1 VEAPVVNLSAGYRF
15 RFLAAIL
22 VSIFLLSVHSETQ
35 VAAASPQP
43 QAGWGEYRWLNFKA
57 DGFTHPVTGVIYRDG
72 ASVEGVPLGGL
83 GTGFIS
89 LQTDGTLDYY
99 STIFNAWLEDHY
111 FCLRKES
118 GDQAFTRHESDLP
131 SLRLP
136 FLGIS
141 VASKTWVLSIADSG
155 KNVLPARHIEYWGHY
170 PVADLKY
177 ETDAPVSVKLRAWA
191 PFFPGDAEA
200 SSIPG
205 AVFEVQLQNTS
216 DKQQQGRIG
225 FSFHGPRND
234 EIAFNQ
240 GVSQQHYISSALHF
254 RRDNIQNGVAV
265 ETRWADKLY
274 SYALR
279 TTGYQPGVEVGGEL
293 NGDGWQ
299 ALAATLPVPADS
311 EAGASIAVK
320 FSLKPGEA
328 TTIPFVLSWYAPY
341 WNAMNRDPKWALF
354 EYQNRYASRFQ
365 SASQVAGY
373 IATRK
378 ESLLKRILAWQSAI
392 YDEAEIPGWLQ
403 DSLVNIFGVLP
414 QESLWVTNPRPDDW
428 WGHDGLFTV
437 NESRIACPQQS
448 CMVND
453 SVGEWTIDIF
463 FPKLALNKLRPFR
476 YYQKPNGEP
485 PSTLGSG
492 TEPNEP
498 WYDQQLT
505 MDGQVY
511 VQMVDRY
518 LQITSDT
525 SILATWYPSV
535 KKAMQFM
542 FNLDHE
548 RTGLPEVS
556 GDNQYYDSWPTMAGS
571 AIHVSTYWLSTL
583 RIVERMANQAGDH
596 EFADVCRAWY
606 EKGSRSME
614 RDLWNPAAQSYFLY
628 NQPSTGKRSD
638 TILSD
643 QLIGEFLVRLHG
655 LEPIIP
661 QDRVRTVLGTI
672 WQNNMSTY
680 GVRLAMKPGGKPD
693 EDGFY
698 STAIHP
704 SYSTIVPAALQM
716 WEGDP
721 DKGLALMQR
730 TWGHLILDLK
740 MAWDQPGG
748 LNPDGTHR
756 WGLQYYH
763 NTMLWTVPVAALN
776 TNLRA
781 FSSPGGWAY
790 RIKSAAR
797 GEGGGAAAPPDH
809 ITPRTRRDA
818 AVQN

>member
-1 VEAPVVNLSAGYRF
+1 MTHLSAAHRF
-15 RFLAAIL
+15 HTLAVIL
-22 VSIFLLSVHSETQ
+22 ASAFSVFARSGMQIAPT
-35 VAAASPQP
+35 SSQP
-43 QAGWGEYRWLNFKA
+43 QSGWGEYQWVSFRA
-57 DGFTHPVTGVIYRDG
+57 DGFPHPVTGVIYRDG
-72 ASVEGVPLGGL
+72 ASLEGVPLGGL

-111 FCLRKES
+111 YCLRKEN

-136 FLGIS
+136 FLG
-141 VASKTWVLSIADSG
+141 VAVAGKTWVLSMADLRG
-155 KNVLPARHIEYWGHY
+155 NVRPAKHIEYWGHY
-170 PVADLKY
+170 PVADLRY

-191 PFFPGDAEA
+191 PFFPGDAEG
-200 SSIPG
+200 SNIPG
-205 AVFEVQLQNTS
+205 AVFEVHLQNTS
-216 DKQQQGRIG
+216 DKLQQGKIG

-234 EIAFNQ
+234 EIAFNE
-240 GVSQQHYISSALHF
+240 GVAEQDYVPSALHF
-254 RRDNIQNGVAV
+254 RREKIQNGVAV
-265 ETRWADKLY
+265 ETRRADKLY

-279 TTGYQPGVEVGGEL
+279 TGEDQPSVEVGGEL

-299 ALAATLPVPADS
+299 ALAGTLPVPTDS
-311 EAGASIAVK
+311 EAGASIAVT

-328 TTIPFVLSWYAPY
+328 TTIPFVLSWYAPR

-354 EYQNRYASRFQ
+354 EYENRYVSRFQ
-365 SASQVAGY
+365 NASQ
-373 IATRK
+373 IAHYLSAKKNT
-378 ESLLKRILAWQSAI
+378 LIKRILAWQAVI

-403 DSLVNIFGVLP
+403 DSLINILAVLP
-414 QESLWVTNPRPDDW
+414 QESLWILNPRPNDW
-428 WGHDGLFTV
+428 WGPDGLFTV

-448 CMVND
+448 CIVND
-453 SVGEWTIDIF
+453 SVGEWAADIF
-463 FPKLALNKLRPFR
+463 FPQLALNKLRAFK

-498 WYDQQLT
+498 WYDQQIT
-505 MDGQVY
+505 MDSQVY

-518 LQITSDT
+518 MQVTGDR
-525 SILATWYPSV
+525 SILASWYPSV

-542 FNLDHE
+542 FSLDRE
-548 RTGLPEVS
+548 GDGLPEVS
-556 GDNQYYDSWPTMAGS
+556 GNNQYYDSWPTMAGS

-583 RIVERMANQAGDH
+583 RIAERMANLAGDR
-596 EFADVCRAWY
+596 EFAGRCHAWY
-606 EKGSRSME
+606 EKGYRSME
-614 RDLWNPAAQSYFLY
+614 RDLWNPTAQSYLLY
-628 NQPSTGKRSD
+628 NQSSTGKRSD
-638 TILSD
+638 TVLSD
-643 QLIGEFLVRLHG
+643 QLVGEFLVRLHG
-655 LEPIIP
+655 LEPIVP
-661 QDRVRTVLGTI
+661 ADRVRTVLGTI

-680 GVRLAMKPGGKPD
+680 GVRLAMKPGRQPD

-721 DKGLALMQR
+721 AKGLALMQR
-730 TWGHLILDLK
+730 TWGHLVLDLR

-776 TNLRA
+776 TNLRS
-781 FSSPGGWAY
+781 FCSPGGWAY
-790 RIKSAAR
+790 RIESAAR
-797 GEGGGAAAPPDH
+797 GEGVSAAARLNHVARPK
-809 ITPRTRRDA
+809 RRDA
-818 AVQN
+818 AVRK

>member
-1 VEAPVVNLSAGYRF
+1 VEPLSAGCRF
-15 RFLAAIL
+15 RIVAMILASVCL
-22 VSIFLLSVHSETQ
+22 VSARSEVQLSP
-35 VAAASPQP
+35 ASPQP
-43 QAGWGEYRWLNFKA
+43 QAGWGDYRWTSFRA
-57 DGFTHPVTGVIYRDG
+57 DGFPHPVTGVIYRDG
-72 ASVEGVPLGGL
+72 ASIEGVPLGGL

-89 LQTDGTLDYY
+89 LETDGTLDYY

-111 FCLRKES
+111 FCLRKEN
-118 GDQAFTRHESDLP
+118 GDQAFVRHESDLP
-131 SLRLP
+131 TFRLP
-136 FLGIS
+136 FLGMAI
-141 VASKTWVLSIADSG
+141 AGKTWVLSTADLKG
-155 KNVLPARHIEYWGHY
+155 NVLSAKHIEYWGHY
-170 PVADLKY
+170 PVADVKY

-191 PFFPGDAEA
+191 PFFPGDAET
-200 SSIPG
+200 SNIPG
-205 AVFEVQLQNTS
+205 AVFEVHLQNTS
-216 DKQQQGRIG
+216 DKPQQGRIG
-225 FSFHGPRND
+225 FSFHGPRNE

-240 GVSQQHYISSALHF
+240 GIAQQYYVHSALNFH
-254 RRDNIQNGVAV
+254 RERIQNGVAV
-265 ETRWADKLY
+265 EAQWADKVY
-274 SYALR
+274 SYALS
-279 TTGYQPGVEVGGEL
+279 TGGYRPNVEVGGEL
-293 NGDGWQ
+293 KGDGWR
-299 ALAATLPVPADS
+299 ALAGTLPTPADS
-311 EAGASIAVK
+311 EAGASLAVK
-320 FSLKPGEA
+320 FSLKAGEA
-328 TTIPFVLSWYAPY
+328 TTIPFVLSWYAPR

-354 EYQNRYASRFQ
+354 EYENRYASRFRN
-365 SASQVAGY
+365 ASQ
-373 IATRK
+373 IAHYLNAEK
-378 ESLLKRILAWQSAI
+378 SALLNRILAWQAVI

-403 DSLVNIFGVLP
+403 DSLINIFAVLP
-414 QESLWVTNPRPDDW
+414 QESLWILNPRPNDW
-428 WGHDGLFTV
+428 WGPDGLFTV

-448 CMVND
+448 CIVND
-453 SVGEWTIDIF
+453 SVGEWAADIF
-463 FPKLALNKLRPFR
+463 FPQLALNKLRAFK

-518 LQITSDT
+518 MQVTGDR
-525 SILATWYPSV
+525 SILANWYPSV

-542 FNLDHE
+542 FTLDRE
-548 RTGLPEVS
+548 GDGLPEVS

-583 RIVERMANQAGDH
+583 RIAERIANLAGDN
-596 EFADVCRAWY
+596 EFAGVCHTWY
-606 EKGSRSME
+606 ERGYRSME
-614 RDLWNPAAQSYFLY
+614 RDLWNPAAQSYLLY

-638 TILSD
+638 TVLSD
-643 QLIGEFLVRLHG
+643 QLVGEFLVRLHG

-661 QDRVRTVLGTI
+661 RDRVRTVLGTI

-680 GVRLAMKPGGKPD
+680 GVRLAMKPGRQPD

-716 WEGDP
+716 WNGDP

-730 TWGHLILDLK
+730 TWGHLVLDLK

-763 NTMLWTVPVAALN
+763 NTMLWTIPVAALN
-776 TNLRA
+776 TNLRS
-781 FSSPGGWAY
+781 FCSPGGWAY

-797 GEGGGAAAPPDH
+797 SENISAAARPERIARRTPPDAK
-809 ITPRTRRDA
+809 I
-818 AVQN
+818 QK

>member
-1 VEAPVVNLSAGYRF
+1 VAYLSAGF
-15 RFLAAIL
+15 RLRILGLILASAL
-22 VSIFLLSVHSETQ
+22 PVFAGAEPQATP
-35 VAAASPQP
+35 ASPQP
-43 QAGWGEYRWLNFKA
+43 QAGSGEYQWVNFTA
-57 DGFTHPVTGVIYRDG
+57 DGFPTPVTGVIYRDG
-72 ASVEGVPLGGL
+72 ASIEGVPLGGL

-89 LQTDGTLDYY
+89 LETDGTLDYY

-118 GDQAFTRHESDLP
+118 GDQAFTRHETDLP

-136 FLGIS
+136 FLGIA
-141 VASKTWVLSIADSG
+141 VGGKTWVLSMVDSG
-155 KNVLPARHIEYWGHY
+155 TNVSHAKHIDYWGHY
-170 PVADLKY
+170 PVADVKY
-177 ETDAPVSVKLRAWA
+177 DTDAPVSVKLRAWA
-191 PFFPGDAEA
+191 PFFPGDAE
-200 SSIPG
+200 SSNIPG
-205 AVFEVQLQNTS
+205 AEFEVRIQNTS
-216 DKQQQGRIG
+216 DKLQQGKIG

-234 EIAFNQ
+234 EIAFDA
-240 GVSQQHYISSALHF
+240 GVAQQNYVSSALHF
-254 RRDNIQNGVAV
+254 RHEKMQNGVAV
-265 ETRWADKLY
+265 ETRWADKTY

-279 TTGYQPGVEVGGEL
+279 AGGSQSSVEVGGEL
-293 NGDGWQ
+293 KGDGWQ
-299 ALAATLPVPADS
+299 ALAGKLSAASDS
-311 EAGASIAVK
+311 DSGASIAVS
-320 FSLKPGEA
+320 FALKPGE
-328 TTIPFVLSWYAPY
+328 TRTIPFVLSWYAPY

-354 EYQNRYASRFQ
+354 EYKNRYTSRFQ
-365 SASQVAGY
+365 SASQVAQY
-373 IATRK
+373 IAARRS
-378 ESLLKRILAWQSAI
+378 SLLKRILAWQSVI
-392 YDEAEIPGWLQ
+392 YQEKEIPGWLQ
-403 DSLVNIFGVLP
+403 DSLINIFGVLP
-414 QESLWVTNPRPDDW
+414 QESLWLMSSGPSEW
-428 WGHDGLFTV
+428 WGKGSLFTV
-437 NESRIACPQQS
+437 NESRISCPQQS
-448 CMVND
+448 CIVND
-453 SVGEWTIDIF
+453 SVGEWTTDIF
-463 FPKLALNKLRPFR
+463 FPELTFNKLQAFK

-505 MDGQVY
+505 MDSQVY

-518 LQITSDT
+518 LQVTGDMSVLP
-525 SILATWYPSV
+525 SWYPSV
-535 KKAMQFM
+535 KRAMQFM
-542 FNLDHE
+542 FTLD
-548 RTGLPEVS
+548 RQGKGLPEVS

-583 RIVERMANQAGDH
+583 RIAERMANQAGDH
-596 EFADVCRAWY
+596 EFAEVCRAWY

-614 RDLWNPAAQSYFLY
+614 RDLWNTTAQSYFLY

-643 QLIGEFLVRLHG
+643 QLIGEFLIRLHG

-672 WQNNMSTY
+672 WQNNLSTY
-680 GVRLAMKPGGKPD
+680 GVRLAMKPGKQPD

-721 DKGLALMQR
+721 AKGLDLMQR

-776 TNLRA
+776 TNLHS
-781 FSSPGGWAY
+781 FCFPGGWAY

-797 GEGGGAAAPPDH
+797 GKELSATALPAHVARP
-809 ITPRTRRDA
+809 TRRDA
-818 AVQN
+818 AVQK